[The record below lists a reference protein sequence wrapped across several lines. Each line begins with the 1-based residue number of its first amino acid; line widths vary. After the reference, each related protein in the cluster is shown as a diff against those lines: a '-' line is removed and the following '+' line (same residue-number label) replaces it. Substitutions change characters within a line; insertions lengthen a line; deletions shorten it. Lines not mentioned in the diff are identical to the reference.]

1 MPIDIKTEQTF
12 FLRDA
17 PNYLPHL
24 RHGRKFDRCTI
35 YRWAKSGRKGIV
47 LETLQTPAGKI
58 TSVESFQRFF
68 NRLSD
73 PCPVYSE
80 PRAIRRGKS
89 SQRTAEI
96 IKDAG
101 L

>member
-1 MPIDIKTEQTF
+1 MPINIKTEQTF
-12 FLRDA
+12 SLRDA
-17 PNYLPHL
+17 PTYLPHL

-35 YRWAKSGRKGIV
+35 YRWAKSGRRGIV
-47 LETLQTPAGKI
+47 LETLQTPGGKI
-58 TSVESFQRFF
+58 TSVEALQRFF
-68 NRLSD
+68 EALSD
-73 PCPVYSE
+73 PCPVYRE
-80 PRAIRRGKS
+80 PLAARRGKS

>member
-1 MPIDIKTEQTF
+1 MPINIKAELTF

-17 PNYLPHL
+17 PNYLPHI

-35 YRWAKSGRKGIV
+35 YRWAKSGRRGIV

-58 TSVESFQRFF
+58 TSVEALQRFF
-68 NRLSD
+68 ESLSD
-73 PCPVYSE
+73 PCPVYRE
-80 PRAIRRGKS
+80 PLVTRRGKS